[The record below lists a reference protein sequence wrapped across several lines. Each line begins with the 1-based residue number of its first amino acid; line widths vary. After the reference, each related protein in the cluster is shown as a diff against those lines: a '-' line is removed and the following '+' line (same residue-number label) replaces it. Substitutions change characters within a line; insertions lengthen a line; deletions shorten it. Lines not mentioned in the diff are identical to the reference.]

1 MLRLAY
7 RARRLWSIPNPLRH
21 LTCLERKEI
30 HDYSSSYD
38 DDESNRDDINQQRI
52 NLAKTIRLIST
63 EQDVSCNEWIEQW
76 INRISIDHVSSGESL
91 LTRKK
96 FFLLN
101 EQWLEIWVFLDDDF
115 QFTNELIDA
124 QSCENLDPDKF
135 MEDKEIRVSDLYL
148 FSSI

>member
-1 MLRLAY
+1 M
-7 RARRLWSIPNPLRH
+7 
-21 LTCLERKEI
+21 TCLERKEI

-135 MEDKEIRVSDLYL
+135 MEDNEIRVSDLYL